1 MYYRLCIFLCFCAS
15 SCFNLLAQTSTS
27 DKIEAAEVAVQQ
39 ARLKYSAQHEEYAYA
54 CLRLGQLYYQNINSY
69 ETGDSLAY
77 PALRF
82 VRQKHGPQSIEYARA
97 FRIIPYKVA
106 VLIDALLALEN
117 QETPEKKQTLSYAK
131 KLLNLSFAYAK
142 NDNNQA
148 YFNCLNALRILEK
161 HPPATARKIY
171 EYAYQLIDPLVVR
184 LTEQVISLDKALK
197 DSIDPIELANKL
209 LIVASMQLEYQN
221 FPLVFTDAKLSY
233 RYFKRAL
240 KIYEVVLGKSSLKY
254 QAAWHLMNEEMQYF
268 YPIELDFWMLLQPYK
283 KPSYTFEEKLKKFL
297 KYHHNTYF
305 VDYDN
310 AYIFEQV
317 FRYLETYHGGAKHRL
332 FRMLQKMHRAWNFTD
347 QEVRIAAFQEQSNLA
362 YLKEGANSATY
373 LSAKLE
379 LLNLQTETTNAP
391 ILLRQYLQLINKIA
405 ELIRLGTLKK
415 PLNSWLQKVP
425 NPWNSILQN
434 ESKLKITQLEQD
446 KYPYEYTEQLFKSAW
461 FYLDGDLVISRG
473 IELYKKALKKC
484 TRKDIKT
491 ALYWTNLYLN
501 KRPEDAIKT
510 LKQVLINR
518 FEPKQLENMLQLPML
533 KLKNLYGTQS
543 MEYAAAKELLADAYY
558 KDSNSDAQKSLLIYQ
573 TVLALYQSKAGIYG
587 PYSNLLAKIC
597 SKIGANQ
604 RWGNADSRY
613 FFEALLNS
621 LNRQHKIDHLSAPY
635 FKKYAD
641 WLYKSKQLIEAEKL
655 YRRYIDATATS
666 LQKSPSLDIRYRIAD
681 ILQKTNRLDA
691 SKDVFVECI
700 QALELQDEPLLQYQC
715 INGLGI
721 YYSKINKP
729 LKALELFKK
738 ALRILQQ
745 ITVSNTNIDNN
756 WTQKMAQR
764 QLETLRLIGRLYLE
778 NDALDLS
785 ERCYQRIRQFIQQ
798 NEQINQKDFPL
809 LQLDYGR
816 LASLYD
822 EYDKAIYFTELALK
836 NLALKPQQLAASYQ
850 ILASFY
856 ADIETDSLADKYYL
870 KMLQVDLDKLEY
882 NYKNLAEQERFLY
895 FAPIAKRLNQY
906 YHFVV
911 QHPTKG
917 RIIKLF
923 DSHLKTK
930 GLALETT
937 TNVQFVCQSTL
948 NSQLKKECNTL
959 AALRKKSSS
968 VALDID
974 SLRILRLNI
983 RRLER
988 NITQT
993 STQIREVTENRKV
1006 EIDFASLQKILSS
1019 DFKHPKTAAID
1030 FVLIEP
1036 LEAQKYP
1043 QEAYYYALLLHPDS
1057 TQPSLHKIASES
1069 ALQEILNLE
1078 INRNGFN
1085 YINDKLESNYLYE
1098 LVWAPLAPYL
1108 SNIDQVFICPSG
1120 QLNKIA
1126 FKTLFIDNWSSQ
1138 RIMDV
1143 WTIRYVSSLQ
1153 DLAEKPKGNHAEGP
1167 DLIALVGGV
1176 EFDAL
1181 HKSSVASK
1189 RYTTTSTAFKP
1200 LPGTQREIR
1209 EIGKLFRLPSYF
1221 VQQLSGPRASEENF
1235 YRLIDQAPSILH
1247 IASHGFF
1254 YENQASQYKNFVS
1267 DNGHTRSQY
1276 EQKIVQ
1282 LKDPLLRSGL
1292 ALAGINRVWQGAT
1305 EIEGL
1310 ENGILTALEV
1320 ADLDLFNTK
1329 LVVLS
1334 ACETGRGDIDNHEG
1348 IFGLKRAFKS
1358 AGAQQLLL
1366 SLWKVPDEQTQTLML
1381 YFYQAYIQNIPA
1393 HKALEIAQNKL
1404 RKQYSNPYYWAAFQ
1418 LNESVFNP
1426 K

>member
-1 MYYRLCIFLCFCAS
+1 MYHRLCIILFFCGS
-15 SCFNLLAQTSTS
+15 CCFNLLAQASS
-27 DKIEAAEVAVQQ
+27 SEKIEAAEIAVQQ
-39 ARLKYSAQHEEYAYA
+39 ALLMYSAQHKEYAYA
-54 CLRLGQLYYQNINSY
+54 CLGLSQLYYQNINSHK
-69 ETGDSLAY
+69 TGDSLAY

-82 VRQKHGPQSIEYARA
+82 VRQKYGHQSTEYARA
-97 FRIIPYKVA
+97 FRLIPYTIA

-117 QETPEKKQTLSYAK
+117 LETPEQKQTLSYAQ

-142 NDNNQA
+142 NNDNQA
-148 YFNCLNALRILEK
+148 YFNCLNAFRVLEK
-161 HPPATARKIY
+161 HPPATAQKIY
-171 EYAYQLIDPLVVR
+171 DYAHQLIDPLVIR
-184 LTEQVISLDKALK
+184 LTEQTISLDKALK

-209 LIVASMQLEYQN
+209 LAVASMQLEYQN
-221 FPLVFTDAKLSY
+221 FPLVYTDAKISY

-240 KIYEVVLGKSSLKY
+240 KIYETTLGKASLKY
-254 QAAWHLMNEEMQYF
+254 QAAWHLMNEDMQNF
-268 YPIELDFWMLLQPYK
+268 YPIELDFWVLLQPYK

-297 KYHHNTYF
+297 RYHHNTYF
-305 VDYDN
+305 VAYDN

-317 FRYLETYHGGAKHRL
+317 FRYLENYHGGAKHRL
-332 FRMLQKMHRAWNFTD
+332 FRTLQKIHRDWNYTD
-347 QEVRIAAFQEQSNLA
+347 QEVRIAALQEQSNLA
-362 YLKEGANSATY
+362 YLKEGANSAAY
-373 LSAKLE
+373 LLAKLE
-379 LLNLQTETTNAP
+379 LLNLQLETTNAP
-391 ILLRQYLQLINKIA
+391 ILLRQYLQLFNRID
-405 ELIRLGTLKK
+405 ELICLGKLKK
-415 PLNSWLQKVP
+415 PLNTWLQKVP
-425 NPWNSILQN
+425 APWNSILQN
-434 ESKLKITQLEQD
+434 ETRLQNTQLQQD
-446 KYPYEYTEQLFKSAW
+446 KYPDKYTEQLFKSAW

-473 IELYKKALKKC
+473 LELYKKALEKC
-484 TRKDIKT
+484 TSKDIKT
-491 ALYWTNLYLN
+491 ALYWTNLYLK
-501 KRPEDAIKT
+501 KRPEDAIRT
-510 LKQVLINR
+510 LKQVLIDQ
-518 FEPKQLENMLQLPML
+518 FDPKQLENMLQVPLL

-558 KDSNSDAQKSLLIYQ
+558 KDSNSDPQKSLLIYHS
-573 TVLALYQSKAGIYG
+573 VLALYQAKTGIYG
-587 PYSNLLAKIC
+587 PYTNLLANIC
-597 SKIGANQ
+597 SNIGIHQ

-613 FFEALLNS
+613 FFEALLNC
-621 LNRQHKIDHLSAPY
+621 LNRQQKVDHLSAPY

-641 WLYKSKQLIEAEKL
+641 WLYKSKQLIKAEKL
-655 YRRYIDATATS
+655 YRRYIEAIATS
-666 LQKSPSLDIRYRIAD
+666 SQNGPSAEALYRIAD
-681 ILQKTNRLDA
+681 ILLRTNRLEA

-715 INGLGI
+715 INGLGL

-729 LKALELFKK
+729 IKALELFKK
-738 ALRILQQ
+738 ALKILQQ
-745 ITVSNTNIDNN
+745 IAASDTGTNND
-756 WTQKMAQR
+756 WTQKIAR
-764 QLETLRLIGRLYLE
+764 WQLETLRLIGRLYLV
-778 NDALDLS
+778 NGAPDLS
-785 ERCYQRIRQFIQQ
+785 QRYYQRIGQFIQQ
-798 NEQINQKDFPL
+798 NERIDPKDFPL
-809 LQLDYGR
+809 LQLDYAR

-822 EYDKAIYFTELALK
+822 DYDKAIYFTELALK
-836 NLALKPQQLAASYQ
+836 KLEQKPRQLAATYQ
-850 ILASFY
+850 ILAGFY
-856 ADIETDSLADKYYL
+856 ERIETDSLANKYYL

-911 QHPTKG
+911 HHPTKD
-917 RIIKLF
+917 RVIKLF
-923 DSHLKTK
+923 DSHIKTK

-968 VALDID
+968 VELDID

-993 STQIREVTENRKV
+993 STEIRESTENRKI
-1006 EIDFASLQKILSS
+1006 EIDFGRLQKIISS
-1019 DFKHPKTAAID
+1019 NFKTPKTAAID
-1030 FVLIEP
+1030 FILIEP
-1036 LEAQKYP
+1036 LEGGNYP
-1043 QEAYYYALLLHPDS
+1043 QDAYYYALLLHPDS
-1057 TQPSLHKIASES
+1057 AQPSLHKIASES

-1085 YINDKLESNYLYE
+1085 YISDKLESNYLYE

-1153 DLAEKPKGNHAEGP
+1153 DLAEKPKGSHTEGP
-1167 DLIALVGGV
+1167 HLIALIGGV
-1176 EFDAL
+1176 KFDAMY
-1181 HKSSVASK
+1181 KSGVAVK
-1189 RYTTTSTAFKP
+1189 RYTTTAFKP
-1200 LPGTQREIR
+1200 LPGTQREIS
-1209 EIGKLFRLPSYF
+1209 EIGKLFNLPRYF
-1221 VQQLSGPRASEENF
+1221 VQQLSGRRASEENF
-1235 YRLIDQAPSILH
+1235 YQLIDQAPSILH

-1254 YENQASQYKNFVS
+1254 YENQTNQYKNFVS
-1267 DNGHTRSQY
+1267 DNSQTRSQY
-1276 EQKIVQ
+1276 EQKIIQ

-1292 ALAGINRVWQGAT
+1292 ALAGINRVWQGAA

-1320 ADLDLFNTK
+1320 ANLDLFNTK

-1381 YFYQAYIQNIPA
+1381 YFYRAYIQNIPA

-1404 RKQYSNPYYWAAFQ
+1404 RIQYSNPYYWAAFQ
-1418 LNESVFNP
+1418 LNESVF
-1426 K
+1426 